1 MNKFLA
7 RASKFEK
14 VTHKAA
20 EATVDHEFELK
31 ATVTVLSLDAVVD
44 RNADTRPVNW
54 EHVVSV
60 AESIAALGLLQPP
73 AVDKEHRL
81 VAGLHR
87 LTACRML
94 ASDAVGR
101 VALVEAEP
109 DLVERVKALPALEEL
124 PEPLLSGNIPVRVLT
139 DLDSTKDID
148 RAVAAEAA
156 ENTARRQYTA
166 KEVESIKARLIDLGY
181 SEVRGRPRAGQK
193 PLKPALSLVL
203 GLGVRQLRRLD
214 GGKVGHVTAFSGK
227 DLEISA
233 AKSLKKAVSKFSAA
247 LVGQKGTNATEKRV
261 ALEAVQEA
269 VAELLKLVEGEE
281 YRKSFL

>member
-1 MNKFLA
+1 MKNKALA
-7 RASKFEK
+7 RSCQFERE
-14 VTHKAA
+14 THKAA
-20 EATVDHEFELK
+20 EETVDHAGELS
-31 ATVTVLSLDAVVD
+31 ATVTVLSLDAVVN

-73 AVDKEHRL
+73 AVDRKHRL

-94 ASDAVGR
+94 ASDAVER
-101 VALVEAEP
+101 VKLVATDPE
-109 DLVERVKALPALEEL
+109 LVVRVKALPALEEL

-139 DLDSTKDID
+139 DLDSTTDID

-156 ENTARRQYTA
+156 ENTARRQYTTR
-166 KEVESIKARLIDLGY
+166 EVESIKARLIDLGY

-193 PLKPALSLVL
+193 ALKPALSLVL

-214 GGKVGHVTAFSGK
+214 GGKVGHMSAFSAK

-233 AKSLKKAVSKFSAA
+233 AKGLKRAVSKFGAA
-247 LVGQKGTNATEKRV
+247 LVGQKGVKATEKRV

-269 VAELLKLVEGEE
+269 VAELLKLVQGEE
-281 YRKSFL
+281 E

>member
-1 MNKFLA
+1 MSKFLA
-7 RASKFEK
+7 LASEFEK
-14 VTHKAA
+14 VAHKAA

-31 ATVTVLSLDAVVD
+31 GTVTVLSLDAVVN

-73 AVDKEHRL
+73 AVDRKHRL

-94 ASDAVGR
+94 ASDAAGR
-101 VALVEAEP
+101 VALVESEP
-109 DLVERVKALPALEEL
+109 KLLERVRALPALEEL
-124 PEPLLSGNIPVRVLT
+124 PEPLLSGNIPVRVLV

-203 GLGVRQLRRLD
+203 GLGRTQTRAVLLASRKGVGTDTFSSGDLELKAARCLRRAMLA
-214 GGKVGHVTAFSGK
+214 VTEA
-227 DLEISA
+227 
-233 AKSLKKAVSKFSAA
+233 LK
-247 LVGQKGTNATEKRV
+247 GQKGTEATTKRM
-261 ALEAVQEA
+261 ALE
-269 VAELLKLVEGEE
+269 ELREPATRLINLLEGEE
-281 YRKSFL
+281 E

>member
-1 MNKFLA
+1 MKNKALTRSFGYE
-7 RASKFEK
+7 RG
-14 VTHKAA
+14 THKAA
-20 EATVDHEFELK
+20 EETVDHEFELK
-31 ATVTVLSLDAVVD
+31 ATVTVLSLDAVTE

-73 AVDKEHRL
+73 AVDKKHRL

-94 ASDAVGR
+94 ASDATER
-101 VALVEAEP
+101 IKLVEAEP
-109 DLVERVKALPALEEL
+109 ELVDRVKALPPLELL

-139 DLDSTKDID
+139 DLDSTRDID

-166 KEVESIKARLIDLGY
+166 REVESIKARLIELGY

-193 PLKPALSLVL
+193 ALKPALSLVL
-203 GLGVRQLRRLD
+203 GLGRSQT
-214 GGKVGHVTAFSGK
+214 TAVLAVSRKGADTGTFSHK
-227 DLEISA
+227 DMEISA
-233 AKSLKKAVSKFSAA
+233 AKGLKRAVSKFSAA
-247 LVGQKGTNATEKRV
+247 LVGQRGRHATDKRM
-261 ALEAVQEA
+261 ALEAVEEA
-269 VAELLKLVEGEE
+269 VAELLKLVEGEGE
-281 YRKSFL
+281 

>member
-7 RASKFEK
+7 RATKFERD
-14 VTHKAA
+14 THKAA
-20 EATVDHEFELK
+20 EETVDHEFELK
-31 ATVTVLSLDAVVD
+31 ATVTVLSLDAVTN
-44 RNADTRPVNW
+44 RSADTRPVNW

-60 AESIAALGLLQPP
+60 AESVAALGLLQPP
-73 AVDKEHRL
+73 AVDREHRL

-94 ASDAVGR
+94 ASDAQAR
-101 VALVEAEP
+101 VALVEEESAE
-109 DLVERVKALPALEEL
+109 LVERVKALPALEEL

-181 SEVRGRPRAGQK
+181 TEVRGRPRAGQK
-193 PLKPALSLVL
+193 ALKPALSLVL
-203 GLGVRQLRRLD
+203 GLGMKQTARLMGAD
-214 GGKVGHVTAFSGK
+214 GKGGHMSTFSSK

-233 AKSLKKAVSKFSAA
+233 AKSLKKAVSKFATA
-247 LVGQKGTNATEKRV
+247 LVGQKGVKATEKRV

-269 VAELLKLVEGEE
+269 VAELLKLVQGEE
-281 YRKSFL
+281 E

>member
-7 RASKFEK
+7 RASKFET
-14 VTHKAA
+14 VVHKAA

-31 ATVTVLSLDAVVD
+31 ATVTVLSLDAVVN

-73 AVDKEHRL
+73 AVDREHRL

-94 ASDAVGR
+94 ASDAAGR

-109 DLVERVKALPALEEL
+109 KLLERVKALPALEEL
-124 PEPLLSGNIPVRVLT
+124 PEPLLSGNIPVRVLV

-203 GLGVRQLRRLD
+203 GLGRTQTRAVLLASRKGVGTDTFSSGDLELKAARSLRRAMLA
-214 GGKVGHVTAFSGK
+214 VTEA
-227 DLEISA
+227 
-233 AKSLKKAVSKFSAA
+233 LK
-247 LVGQKGTNATEKRV
+247 GQKGTEATTKRM
-261 ALEAVQEA
+261 ALE
-269 VAELLKLVEGEE
+269 ELREPATRLINLLEGEE
-281 YRKSFL
+281 E

>member
-1 MNKFLA
+1 MSKFLA
-7 RASKFEK
+7 LASEFEK
-14 VTHKAA
+14 VAHKAA

-31 ATVTVLSLDAVVD
+31 GTVTVLSLDAVTE
-44 RNADTRPVNW
+44 RTADTRPVNW

-73 AVDKEHRL
+73 AVDRKHRL

-94 ASDAVGR
+94 ASDAAGR
-101 VALVEAEP
+101 VALVESEP
-109 DLVERVKALPALEEL
+109 KLLERVRALPALEEL
-124 PEPLLSGNIPVRVLT
+124 PEPLLSGNIPVRVLV

-203 GLGVRQLRRLD
+203 GLGRSQT
-214 GGKVGHVTAFSGK
+214 TAVLGASRKGADTSTFSHK

-233 AKSLKKAVSKFSAA
+233 AKGLKRAVSKFGSV
-247 LVGQKGTNATEKRV
+247 LVGQKGTKATEKRV

-269 VAELLKLVEGEE
+269 VAELLKLVEGEAE
-281 YRKSFL
+281 

>member
-1 MNKFLA
+1 MKNKALA
-7 RASKFEK
+7 RSFQFERE
-14 VTHKAA
+14 THKAA
-20 EATVDHEFELK
+20 EETVDHEFELS
-31 ATVTVLSLDAVVD
+31 ATVTVLSLDAVIN

-94 ASDAVGR
+94 ASNAVER

-139 DLDSTKDID
+139 DLDSAKDID

-193 PLKPALSLVL
+193 ALKPALSLVL
-203 GLGVRQLRRLD
+203 GLGMKQTARLLGTD
-214 GGKVGHVTAFSGK
+214 GKGGHMSTFSAK

-233 AKSLKKAVSKFSAA
+233 AKSLKKAVSKFATS
-247 LVGQKGTNATEKRV
+247 LVGQKGTKATEKRV

-269 VAELLKLVEGEE
+269 VAELLELVEGGEE
-281 YRKSFL
+281 

>member
-73 AVDKEHRL
+73 AVDREHRL

-109 DLVERVKALPALEEL
+109 DLVERVTALPALEEL

-193 PLKPALSLVL
+193 ALKPALSLVL
-203 GLGVRQLRRLD
+203 GLGRAQTSRVLAASRKGAHVSTFSSGDLELKAARSLRRAMLA
-214 GGKVGHVTAFSGK
+214 VA
-227 DLEISA
+227 EA
-233 AKSLKKAVSKFSAA
+233 LK
-247 LVGQKGTNATEKRV
+247 GQKGMEATTKRM
-261 ALEAVQEA
+261 ALE
-269 VAELLKLVEGEE
+269 ELREPATKLINLLEGEE
-281 YRKSFL
+281 A

>member
-1 MNKFLA
+1 MKNKALA
-7 RASKFEK
+7 RSFQFERE
-14 VTHKAA
+14 THKAA
-20 EATVDHEFELK
+20 EETVDHEFELA
-31 ATVTVLSLDAVVD
+31 ATVTVLSLDAVVN

-73 AVDKEHRL
+73 AVDREHRL

-94 ASDAVGR
+94 ASDETER
-101 VALVEAEP
+101 VKLVETEP
-109 DLVERVKALPALEEL
+109 ALVERVKALPALEEL

-193 PLKPALSLVL
+193 ALKPALSLVL
-203 GLGVRQLRRLD
+203 GLGMKQTARLLGTD
-214 GGKVGHVTAFSGK
+214 GKGGHMSTFSAK

-233 AKSLKKAVSKFSAA
+233 AKSLKKAVSKFGAA
-247 LVGQKGTNATEKRV
+247 LVGQKGPKATEKRI
-261 ALEAVQEA
+261 ALETVQEA
-269 VAELLKLVEGEE
+269 VGELLKLVQGEE
-281 YRKSFL
+281 E

>member
-193 PLKPALSLVL
+193 ALKPALSLVL
-203 GLGVRQLRRLD
+203 GLGRSQT
-214 GGKVGHVTAFSGK
+214 TAVLGASRKGADTSTFSHK
-227 DLEISA
+227 DLEMSA
-233 AKSLKKAVSKFSAA
+233 AKGLKKAVSKFETA
-247 LVGQKGTNATEKRV
+247 LVGQKGVKATEKRV

-269 VAELLKLVEGEE
+269 VAELLKLVAGEE
-281 YRKSFL
+281 E

>member
-1 MNKFLA
+1 MSKFLSL
-7 RASKFEK
+7 ASGFEK
-14 VTHKAA
+14 IVHKAA

-73 AVDKEHRL
+73 AVDREHRL

-94 ASDAVGR
+94 ASDAAGR
-101 VALVEAEP
+101 VALVKEEP
-109 DLVERVKALPALEEL
+109 KLLERVKALPALEEL

-203 GLGVRQLRRLD
+203 GLGSAQTSRALAATRKGD
-214 GGKVGHVTAFSGK
+214 HVITFSHK
-227 DLEISA
+227 DLEMRA
-233 AKSLKKAVSKFSAA
+233 ARSLRKAIFLVSEA
-247 LVGQKGTNATEKRV
+247 LKGQRGTEATTKRM
-261 ALEAVQEA
+261 ALE
-269 VAELLKLVEGEE
+269 ELREPATRLINLLEGEE
-281 YRKSFL
+281 E